1 MSLVFIFILSIVVLI
16 FFLSSIKPSS
26 GFEPATAMQLTERA
40 VQALEPENAFRRQVE
55 AEKAA
60 LEPPPVA
67 VPYYSAESY
76 RCSPKIPHIDI
87 QSNSS
92 DGYDVNLN
100 FSLPEVGYPGTATE
114 AQVAA
119 VEKVFGYAFPDSES
133 LSFEQAS
140 MILCS
145 REYARAMADVFDRE
159 GRPLDE
165 EISTPVII
173 AFILSDDTL
182 RSYISKWGRNRFAR
196 GTHHEPPKLR
206 RNEHFNKVYTFVA
219 NKL

>member
-1 MSLVFIFILSIVVLI
+1 MVWVFIFSIVALMI
-16 FFLSSIKPSS
+16 FFVSSAKSRS

-40 VQALEPENAFRRQVE
+40 VQSLEPENAFRRQAE
-55 AEKAA
+55 AEQAA

-67 VPYYSAESY
+67 VPYYGAESY
-76 RCSPKIPHIDI
+76 RYFPKLSDIDI
-87 QSNSS
+87 QGNS
-92 DGYDVNLN
+92 DGYDINL
-100 FSLPEVGYPGTATE
+100 SLPEVGDPGTATK

-119 VEKVFGYAFPDSES
+119 VEKVFGHAFPDSES

-165 EISTPVII
+165 EISTPLIV

-182 RSYISKWGRNRFAR
+182 RSYVSKWGRNRFAR

-206 RNEHFNKVYTFVA
+206 RNEHFDKVYRFVSS
-219 NKL
+219 KL